1 MELRMLRYFLAVA
14 EEGNMTKAAQ
24 HLHLTQ
30 PTLSRQIMQLEEEL
44 GVPLLD
50 RKENLALTEN
60 GLIMKKRAEE
70 ILSLVN
76 KTKNEFTT
84 VLERLSGTIHIG
96 CGEFAAAAKLARI
109 LAAFQQQHTNVYF
122 EIHTG
127 DFDTLMQKLKNEELD
142 IIITLQPAV
151 AEHAIDVFSLPWQE
165 QLGIFTDDE
174 ALTQH
179 SGISTADIAERPLL
193 GPSSRLEM
201 SFILDWLQEER
212 SSLHFIG
219 EGNTLYNKILLGSA
233 THGLIFSYQP
243 QEQPA
248 NPLQHSMHWKPLSP
262 PCHIPLCMSW
272 KKDAGQSDTVKACIA
287 YIKESVSKE

>member
-60 GLIMKKRAEE
+60 GVLMKKRAEE
-70 ILSLVN
+70 ILALVD
-76 KTKNEFTT
+76 KTKDEFTT

-96 CGEFAAAAKLARI
+96 CGEFAAAAKLAHI
-109 LAAFQQQHTNVYF
+109 LAAFQAQHKNVYF

-127 DFDTLMQKLKNEELD
+127 DADTLLQKLKKEELD
-142 IIITLQPAV
+142 IIITLHTADD
-151 AEHAIDVFSLPWQE
+151 EHAIHVFPLPWQE

-174 ALTQH
+174 TLTQH
-179 SGISTADIAERPLL
+179 ASISTADIAERPLL

-201 SFILDWLQEER
+201 SLILDWLQQER

-243 QEQPA
+243 QDQTGHP
-248 NPLQHSMHWKPLSP
+248 MHWKPLSP
-262 PCHIPLCMSW
+262 PCRIPLCMSW
-272 KKDAGQSDTVKACIA
+272 KKDAGQSDAVKSCIA
-287 YIKESVSKE
+287 YIKEAVSE

>member
-60 GLIMKKRAEE
+60 GVLMKKRAEE
-70 ILSLVN
+70 ILALVD
-76 KTKNEFTT
+76 KTKDEFTT

-96 CGEFAAAAKLARI
+96 CGEFAAAAKLSHI
-109 LAAFQQQHTNVYF
+109 LAAFQQQHTQVYF

-127 DFDTLMQKLKNEELD
+127 DADTLMQKLKNEELD
-142 IIITLQPAV
+142 IIITLHAANDEPAI
-151 AEHAIDVFSLPWQE
+151 HVFPLPWQE
-165 QLGIFTDDE
+165 ELGVFTDDDV
-174 ALTQH
+174 LTQQET
-179 SGISTADIAERPLL
+179 ISTDDIAERPLL

-201 SFILDWLQEER
+201 SLVLNWLQKER

-219 EGNTLYNKILLGSA
+219 EGNTLYNKMLLGSA
-233 THGLIFSYQP
+233 THGLVFSYQP
-243 QEQPA
+243 HEETGHP
-248 NPLQHSMHWKPLSP
+248 MHWKPLSP
-262 PCHIPLCMSW
+262 SCRIPLCMSW
-272 KKDAGQSDTVKACIA
+272 KKDAGQSDAVKSCIA
-287 YIKESVSKE
+287 YIKEAVSE